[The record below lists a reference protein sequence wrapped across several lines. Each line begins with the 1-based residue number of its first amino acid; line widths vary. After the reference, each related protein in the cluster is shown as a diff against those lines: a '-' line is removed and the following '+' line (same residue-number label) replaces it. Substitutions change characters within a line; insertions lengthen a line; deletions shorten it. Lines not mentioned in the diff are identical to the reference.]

1 MVGLNRRFAPLTGQ
15 LRSFFSKRREP
26 MMIHVRINAGFLPRD
41 HWTQQKSGGG
51 RLVGEV
57 CHFVCWGRSLVGVP
71 VERVWAAPPPAGWG
85 FSRDNVAGT
94 LSFWSGALT
103 KLLFPAYGGR

>member
-51 RLVGEV
+51 RILGGL
-57 CHFVCWGRSLVGVP
+57 CPFFGRGASLFGGP
-71 VERVWAAPPPAGWG
+71 LSRGLAAALPPWWLYRRAT
-85 FSRDNVAGT
+85 VAGN
-94 LSFWSGALT
+94 LFFFAGAL
-103 KLLFPAYGGR
+103 FH